1 MSGTLKMDGEK
12 TGYFH
17 RREKRLSFVPEKPPK
32 DLWRKEHGLGN
43 TTLNKFFIQKSVEN
57 TEVGDEDKWEV
68 LSQNLES
75 FHQDD
80 IQDYEQQMK
89 KFGTQS
95 NCHLSLLTNR
105 KECFG
110 NNFVEFNKI
119 KDVYSFTDKSELE
132 EMFAETDRH
141 DGRID
146 SWTGRSSKRWK
157 IFSGLLPLEKGLHR
171 DVWSRRIKFRNRSK
185 RQRIKFRNFRIKFRN
200 LIGQNVKG

>member
-1 MSGTLKMDGEK
+1 M
-12 TGYFH
+12 
-17 RREKRLSFVPEKPPK
+17 
-32 DLWRKEHGLGN
+32 
-43 TTLNKFFIQKSVEN
+43 EN
-57 TEVGDEDKWEV
+57 TEGGDEDKWEV

-146 SWTGRSSKRWK
+146 S
-157 IFSGLLPLEKGLHR
+157 
-171 DVWSRRIKFRNRSK
+171 
-185 RQRIKFRNFRIKFRN
+185 
-200 LIGQNVKG
+200 